1 MLRIQRGLSL
11 EAFSDVVEKRFL
23 SKVELGKTS
32 PSLRSVTGIA
42 ELLQIS
48 VSNLMLLAQA
58 AATESDPIAL
68 LHRDQ
73 QALEAFLKAK
83 VILRPIPGLESLEKG
98 LKGRRGE
105 ELRSQI
111 RECQGKGMTKAE
123 TIRQLKVGR
132 STVNRHWA
140 GTDLTS
146 NDLSKAAVD
155 VSEA

>member
-32 PSLRSVTGIA
+32 PSLRTLSGIA

-58 AATESDPIAL
+58 AATESDPLAL
-68 LHRDQ
+68 HQRDQ
-73 QALEAFLKAK
+73 QALEAFLKAN
-83 VILRPIPGLESLEKG
+83 VILRPIPSLESLEKG

-111 RECQGKGMTKAE
+111 RECQGRGMTKAE

-140 GTDLTS
+140 VADSRGS
-146 NDLSKAAVD
+146 D
-155 VSEA
+155 VS